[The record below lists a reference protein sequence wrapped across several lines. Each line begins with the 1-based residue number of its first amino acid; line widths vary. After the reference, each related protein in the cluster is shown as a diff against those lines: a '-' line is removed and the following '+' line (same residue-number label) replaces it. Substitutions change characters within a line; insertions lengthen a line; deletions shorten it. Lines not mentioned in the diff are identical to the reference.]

1 MFGYFRPYHS
11 NLTNSEK
18 RLFESYYCR
27 ICYCLRIL
35 GGQLA
40 RFFTT
45 YDGAIYSMIID
56 LQTKS
61 SNPTHLPCERF
72 GTKNLKYFQNDEIG
86 LKVARLSLIS
96 FGEKI
101 RDDEI
106 DKNYF
111 KARLG
116 SLLFKKTIN
125 KAKEAEPVIA
135 ENSYLGTEKINQLQD
150 SNSDIMEIFAA
161 YGDMAISTISELSP
175 LTKESEELVRSIS
188 EWIFLVDMICDY
200 DEDYKNG
207 TYNGFKT
214 LGYATFEEYFDTHYK
229 EFLDIVNKISDR
241 LMAAIMAVRDNSSLW
256 NTLYK
261 IIVNA
266 VNTVIPNAIVGKD
279 IEFHYFSDL
288 FERIRYNKKMKKD
301 IKRLKVDRHEE
312 S

>member
-61 SNPTHLPCERF
+61 SNPPHLKCERF
-72 GTKNLKYFQNDEIG
+72 GTKNLKYFREDEVG

-116 SLLFKKTIN
+116 SLLFSKTIK
-125 KAKEAEPVIA
+125 KAVEAEPVIA
-135 ENSYLGTEKINQLQD
+135 ENSYLGTEKINELQNA
-150 SNSDIMEIFAA
+150 NSDIMEIFAA
-161 YGDMAISTISELSP
+161 YGDMAISTISQISP
-175 LTKESEELVRSIS
+175 LTKESEELVRSVS

-200 DEDYKNG
+200 DEDYKNK

-214 LGYATFEEYFDTHYK
+214 EGYATFSEYFDTHYK
-229 EFLDIVNKISDR
+229 EFLQIVNKISDR
-241 LMAAIMAVRDNSSLW
+241 LVNAIMAVRENSGLW

-261 IIVNA
+261 IIINA
-266 VNTVIPNAIVGKD
+266 VNTVIPNRIMGKD
-279 IEFHYFSDL
+279 IEFHYFTDL
-288 FERIRYNKKMKKD
+288 FERIKSNKKMKKD
-301 IKRLKVDRHEE
+301 IKRLKVVQHEE

>member
-45 YDGAIYSMIID
+45 YDGAIYSMIVD
-56 LQTKS
+56 LQTKE
-61 SNPTHLPCERF
+61 SNPPHLVCERF
-72 GTKNLKYFQNDEIG
+72 GTKNLKYFENDEIG

-111 KARLG
+111 KAKLG
-116 SLLFKKTIN
+116 SLLFAKTIN
-125 KAKEAEPVIA
+125 KAVEAEPVIA
-135 ENSYLGTEKINQLQD
+135 LNSYLGTEKINELQNN
-150 SNSDIMEIFAA
+150 NSDIMEIFNA
-161 YGDMAISTISELSP
+161 YGDMAVSTISQLSP
-175 LTKESEELVRSIS
+175 LTLKSEELVRSVS

-214 LGYATFEEYFDTHYK
+214 EGFATFSEYFDTHYG
-229 EFLDIVNKISDR
+229 EFLEIVNKMSDR
-241 LMAAIMAVRDNSSLW
+241 LVNAIMAVRDNTPLW

-261 IIVNA
+261 IIINA
-266 VNTVIPNAIVGKD
+266 VNTVIPNRIMGKD

-288 FERIRYNKKMKKD
+288 FERIKTNKKMKND
-301 IKRLKVDRHEE
+301 IKRLKVEQHEE

>member
-45 YDGAIYSMIID
+45 YDGAIYSMIVD
-56 LQTKS
+56 LQTKA
-61 SNPTHLPCERF
+61 SNPPHLPCERF
-72 GTKNLKYFQNDEIG
+72 GTKNLKHFEHDEIG

-111 KARLG
+111 KAKLG
-116 SLLFKKTIN
+116 SLLFSKTIL
-125 KAKEAEPVIA
+125 KAAEAEPIIA
-135 ENSYLGTEKINQLQD
+135 MSSYLGTERINELQNA
-150 SNSDIMEIFAA
+150 NSDIMEIFSA
-161 YGDMAISTISELSP
+161 YGDMAVLTISELSP
-175 LTKESEELVRSIS
+175 LTEKSEELVRSVS

-200 DEDYKNG
+200 DEDYKHG

-214 LGYATFEEYFDTHYK
+214 EGFATFSEYFDTHYV
-229 EFLDIVNKISDR
+229 EFLEIVNKISDR
-241 LMAAIMAVRDNSSLW
+241 LVNAIMAVRENSPLW

-261 IIVNA
+261 IIINA
-266 VNTVIPNAIVGKD
+266 VNTVIPNRIMGKD

-288 FERIRYNKKMKKD
+288 FERIRTNKKMKND
-301 IKRLKVDRHEE
+301 IKRLKVVQHEE

>member
-45 YDGAIYSMIID
+45 YDGAIYSMIVD
-56 LQTKS
+56 LQTKE
-61 SNPTHLPCERF
+61 SNPPHLVCERF
-72 GTKNLKYFQNDEIG
+72 GTKNLKYFENDEIG

-111 KARLG
+111 KAKLG
-116 SLLFKKTIN
+116 SLLFAKTIN
-125 KAKEAEPVIA
+125 KAVEAEPVIA
-135 ENSYLGTEKINQLQD
+135 LNSYLGTEKINELQNN
-150 SNSDIMEIFAA
+150 NSDIMEIFNA
-161 YGDMAISTISELSP
+161 YGDMAVSTISQLSP
-175 LTKESEELVRSIS
+175 LTLKSEELVRSVS

-214 LGYATFEEYFDTHYK
+214 EGFATFSEYFDTHYV
-229 EFLDIVNKISDR
+229 EFLEIVNKMSDR
-241 LMAAIMAVRDNSSLW
+241 LVNAIMAVRDNTPLW

-261 IIVNA
+261 IIINA
-266 VNTVIPNAIVGKD
+266 VNTVIPNRIMGKD

-288 FERIRYNKKMKKD
+288 FERIKTNKKMKND
-301 IKRLKVDRHEE
+301 IKRLKVEQHEE

>member
-1 MFGYFRPYHS
+1 M
-11 NLTNSEK
+11 
-18 RLFESYYCR
+18 
-27 ICYCLRIL
+27 
-35 GGQLA
+35 A

-61 SNPTHLPCERF
+61 SNPPHLKCERF
-72 GTKNLKYFQNDEIG
+72 GTKNLKYFREDEVG

-116 SLLFKKTIN
+116 SLLFSKTIK
-125 KAKEAEPVIA
+125 KAVEAEPVIA
-135 ENSYLGTEKINQLQD
+135 ENSYLGTEKINELQNA
-150 SNSDIMEIFAA
+150 NSDIMEIFAA
-161 YGDMAISTISELSP
+161 YGDMAISTISQISP
-175 LTKESEELVRSIS
+175 LTKESEELVRSVS

-200 DEDYKNG
+200 DEDYKNK

-214 LGYATFEEYFDTHYK
+214 EGYATFSEYFDTHYK
-229 EFLDIVNKISDR
+229 EFLQIVNKISDR
-241 LMAAIMAVRDNSSLW
+241 LVNAIMAVRENSGLW

-261 IIVNA
+261 IIINA
-266 VNTVIPNAIVGKD
+266 VNTVIPNRIMGKD
-279 IEFHYFSDL
+279 IEFHYFTDL
-288 FERIRYNKKMKKD
+288 FERIKSNKKMKKD
-301 IKRLKVDRHEE
+301 IKRLKVVQHEE